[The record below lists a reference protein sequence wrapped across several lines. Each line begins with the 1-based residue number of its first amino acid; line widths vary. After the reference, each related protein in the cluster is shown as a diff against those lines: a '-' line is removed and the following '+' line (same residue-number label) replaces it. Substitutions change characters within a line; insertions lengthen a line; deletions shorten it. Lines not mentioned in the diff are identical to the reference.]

1 MIVIDCNVLAHLLID
16 GEETPRSRALLE
28 QDADWHSDALVLV
41 ELSNLLATAM
51 RTRGLSPRRASI
63 VLTQAQGVIEP
74 GLHTASLHEA
84 LGMAA
89 QYRVSAYDSRYL
101 VVARDLGVRL
111 VTEDAKLRAAAPKL
125 TQSLVDVVGY

>member
-84 LGMAA
+84 LDVAA